1 MSNAKSIA
9 MQSLEH
15 TKDLVKLEAE
25 LLKNTHG
32 PGTTMQRG
40 PPGFSNESNA
50 YRTVMANTA
59 ELYKR
64 EKNVLNSLSKTGGR
78 RSKQSKRSKKSRRS
92 NKRKAKATKRR
103 SRK

>member
-1 MSNAKSIA
+1 MSNAKA
-9 MQSLEH
+9 LAQQSLDH

-64 EKNVLNSLSKTGGR
+64 EKNLLNTLNGGR
-78 RSKQSKRSKKSRRS
+78 RSKKSKKSKKSRRS
-92 NKRKAKATKRR
+92 KKRKATRR
-103 SRK
+103 SSRK

>member
-1 MSNAKSIA
+1 MSNAKA
-9 MQSLEH
+9 LAQQSLDH

-32 PGTTMQRG
+32 PGTSMQRG

-64 EKNVLNSLSKTGGR
+64 EKNLLNSLSGGR
-78 RSKQSKRSKKSRRS
+78 RSKKSKKSKKSRRS
-92 NKRKAKATKRR
+92 KKRKATRR
-103 SRK
+103 SSRK